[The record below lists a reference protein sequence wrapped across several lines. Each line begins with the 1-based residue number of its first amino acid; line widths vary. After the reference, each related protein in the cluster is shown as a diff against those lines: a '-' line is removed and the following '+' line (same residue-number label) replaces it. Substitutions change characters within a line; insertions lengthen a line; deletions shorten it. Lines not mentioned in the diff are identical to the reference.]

1 MHAFYEESVLK
12 RELRNQDFF
21 GVFGLFMGY
30 LSGIAYMYG
39 QDLLEEDILR
49 YTNTISQNI
58 YEALK
63 VREKEAI

>member
-1 MHAFYEESVLK
+1 
-12 RELRNQDFF
+12 
-21 GVFGLFMGY
+21 MGY

-58 YEALK
+58 YEALR